1 MHIRARSVA
10 LGYRITN
17 EFDLALRRT
26 REGARGRASKCE
38 RERERS
44 DGSAGR
50 SSYIL
55 AKCKRRRTEIIED
68 ANISE
73 TINLRTVESPG
84 ETLAGALAH
93 RVRRHVLVGPS
104 RRLRTFS
111 FG

>member
-1 MHIRARSVA
+1 MNLIWLS
-10 LGYRITN
+10 G
-17 EFDLALRRT
+17 E
-26 REGARGRASKCE
+26 REKGGEGESEQVRK

-50 SSYIL
+50 SSYIF